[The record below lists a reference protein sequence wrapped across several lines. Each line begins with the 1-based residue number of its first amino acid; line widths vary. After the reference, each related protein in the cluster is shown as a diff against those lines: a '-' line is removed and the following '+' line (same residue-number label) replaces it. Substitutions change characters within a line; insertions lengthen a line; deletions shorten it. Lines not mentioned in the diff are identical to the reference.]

1 MAHTGQVDVDV
12 ACRVIEC
19 SYLNKAITD
28 CLRHIVT
35 IVGVIWISDQSKID
49 EVNLLALKNPQKAS
63 VKADHT

>member
-1 MAHTGQVDVDV
+1 MAHTGKIDVDV

-19 SYLNKAITD
+19 SYLNKAVID
-28 CLRHIVT
+28 CLRRIVT
-35 IVGVIWISDQSKID
+35 IVGVIWMSDQSRID